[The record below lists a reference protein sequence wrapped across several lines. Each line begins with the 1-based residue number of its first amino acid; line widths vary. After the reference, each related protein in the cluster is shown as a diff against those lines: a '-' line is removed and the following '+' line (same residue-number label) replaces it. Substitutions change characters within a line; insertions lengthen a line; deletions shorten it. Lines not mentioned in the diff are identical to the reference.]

1 MEANYGSSHRRS
13 IERDSL
19 NAILSVDRF
28 ASNISLDRY
37 AAAKYNVFPS
47 RITDAPEKNT
57 TPAVGA
63 FKK

>member
-1 MEANYGSSHRRS
+1 MEANYESSNRRS

-19 NAILSVDRF
+19 DAILSVDRF
-28 ASNISLDRY
+28 

-47 RITDAPEKNT
+47 RITVAPEKNT